1 MKSMTCDISQE
12 LVEAYVFSYD
22 LGITTVAN
30 ICQADM
36 YGPLIRK
43 HMAKFLSM
51 FAIQVLGR
59 QPDLTRVCEFSDMGE
74 ESFEMQGFARISCQL
89 GIMGLQQDGS
99 PDTVF
104 NPNQQVTRAMFGT
117 ALSRLIYGPVHN
129 SATGVRYQKHLNA
142 LQADG
147 IMTQISNPDMLEVR
161 GFVMLMLQR
170 AYKRL
175 Q

>member
-1 MKSMTCDISQE
+1 
-12 LVEAYVFSYD
+12 VFAFD
-22 LGITTVAN
+22 VGITTVPSICEAN
-30 ICQADM
+30 M
-36 YGPLIRK
+36 YGPLLRK

-51 FAIQVLGR
+51 FAIQVLDR

-104 NPNQQVTRAMFGT
+104 NPNQVVTRAMFGT
-117 ALSRLIYGPVHN
+117 ALSRLIYGQAHN
-129 SATGVRYQKHLNA
+129 SPTGVRYQEHLNA

-147 IMTQISNPDMLEVR
+147 IMTQINNPDVLEVR